1 MTKDSKE
8 QFLNVLEKH
17 IGIIIKISG
26 VYAYNQEDRKDLT
39 QDIVL
44 ELWKSFERFD
54 GSCKISTWIYRVS
67 LNISM
72 NYKRKRSNVSRF
84 TSLEDFK
91 GHEIASWIT
100 DYDTFSQLDVLYNS
114 IEQLSEINKAIVL
127 LYLDGKSHEEISE
140 ITGISKTNVGTRMS
154 RIKEELKKTTLKK

>member
-1 MTKDSKE
+1 MTKDIKE

-17 IGIIIKISG
+17 IGIIVKISG
-26 VYAYNQEDRKDLT
+26 VYAYNQEDRKDLM

-44 ELWKSFERFD
+44 ELWKSFKRFD

-72 NYKRKRSNVSRF
+72 NYKRKRSNVSMF

-91 GHEIASWIT
+91 EYEIASWIT

-127 LYLDGKSHEEISE
+127 LYLDGNSHEEISE
-140 ITGISKTNVGTRMS
+140 ITGISKTNVGTKIS
-154 RIKEELKKTTLKK
+154 RIKEELKKCTLKK